1 MHEKSET
8 IQNAKGKWINVYGKG
23 LPKEGQVLPI
33 LHPRFEKEE
42 YDTER
47 EAVASAKQR
56 SDLNPEPK
64 KMLSPYIEEQEF
76 DADGNAIPISDKKI
90 VGPAEPKSMEYS
102 EEEILKAEEIEKAGN
117 DWKEE
122 LKRMMRTI
130 GKTEPKK
137 EEGMLSTVKEE
148 STAKEKKIAE
158 GYHQM
163 PDGSVMKDED
173 HKEEVSTD
181 VAKDLDNEGRGLK
194 GYKPPVDKM
203 KEGWKQVEGSNAIS
217 VDEKSEHWQTK
228 KGYDE
233 AIKMY
238 GTKPAWV
245 KEPSLIYNPKTKKYD
260 PIEKEEFVDLKPK
273 QDLSAFA

>member
-1 MHEKSET
+1 MPDDIDYADIEK
-8 IQNAKGKWINVYGKG
+8 
-23 LPKEGQVLPI
+23 
-33 LHPRFEKEE
+33 
-42 YDTER
+42 
-47 EAVASAKQR
+47 
-56 SDLNPEPK
+56 
-64 KMLSPYIEEQEF
+64 F
-76 DADGNAIPISDKKI
+76 DANGKAIPISDMKI
-90 VGPAEPKSMEYS
+90 VGELEPKSKDSVHAAADIAEQ
-102 EEEILKAEEIEKAGN
+102 IKA
-117 DWKEE
+117 E
-122 LKRMMRTI
+122 LKRMLKSMN
-130 GKTEPKK
+130 KEKPKK
-137 EEGMLSTVKEE
+137 EKGML

-203 KEGWKQVEGSNAIS
+203 KEGWKQIEGSNAIS
-217 VDEKSEHWQTK
+217 VDQTHEHWQTK

-273 QDLSAFA
+273 KRISL

>member
-1 MHEKSET
+1 MFKDYMPSDIDYAD
-8 IQNAKGKWINVYGKG
+8 IQKFDANGKAIPFSDIKLAG
-23 LPKEGQVLPI
+23 
-33 LHPRFEKEE
+33 
-42 YDTER
+42 
-47 EAVASAKQR
+47 EAVA
-56 SDLNPEPK
+56 
-64 KMLSPYIEEQEF
+64 
-76 DADGNAIPISDKKI
+76 
-90 VGPAEPKSMEYS
+90 KSMPKRMSDEDVH
-102 EEEILKAEEIEKAGN
+102 EAADLAEQIKA
-117 DWKEE
+117 E
-122 LKRMMRTI
+122 LKRMLSAMN
-130 GKTEPKK
+130 KPKD
-137 EEGMLSTVKEE
+137 EGML

-163 PDGSVMKDED
+163 PDGSVMKDKD

-203 KEGWKQVEGSNAIS
+203 KEGWKQIEGSNAIS

-238 GTKPAWV
+238 GKKPAWV

-273 QDLSAFA
+273 KDLSAFA

>member
-1 MHEKSET
+1 MT
-8 IQNAKGKWINVYGKG
+8 
-23 LPKEGQVLPI
+23 
-33 LHPRFEKEE
+33 
-42 YDTER
+42 
-47 EAVASAKQR
+47 
-56 SDLNPEPK
+56 
-64 KMLSPYIEEQEF
+64 EEQKRLLSGMLKDYMPDDIDYADIEKF
-76 DADGNAIPISDKKI
+76 DANGKAIPISDMKI
-90 VGPAEPKSMEYS
+90 VGELEPKSKDSVHAAADIAEQ
-102 EEEILKAEEIEKAGN
+102 IKA
-117 DWKEE
+117 E
-122 LKRMMRTI
+122 LKRMLKSMN
-130 GKTEPKK
+130 KEKPKK
-137 EEGMLSTVKEE
+137 EKGML

-203 KEGWKQVEGSNAIS
+203 KEGWKQIEGSNAIS
-217 VDEKSEHWQTK
+217 VDQTHEHWQTK

>member
-1 MHEKSET
+1 MTKEQKRLLSGMLKDYMPDDIDYAD
-8 IQNAKGKWINVYGKG
+8 IQKFNANGK
-23 LPKEGQVLPI
+23 
-33 LHPRFEKEE
+33 
-42 YDTER
+42 
-47 EAVASAKQR
+47 
-56 SDLNPEPK
+56 
-64 KMLSPYIEEQEF
+64 
-76 DADGNAIPISDKKI
+76 AIPISDIKLAGEA
-90 VGPAEPKSMEYS
+90 VAKSMPERMS
-102 EEEILKAEEIEKAGN
+102 DEDVHEAADIAEQIKA
-117 DWKEE
+117 E
-122 LKRMMRTI
+122 LKRMLKSMN
-130 GKTEPKK
+130 KEKPKK
-137 EEGMLSTVKEE
+137 EKGMLSTVKEE

-181 VAKDLDNEGRGLK
+181 VAKDLDDEGRGLK

-260 PIEKEEFVDLKPK
+260 PIEKEEFVDLRPK

>member
-1 MHEKSET
+1 MT
-8 IQNAKGKWINVYGKG
+8 
-23 LPKEGQVLPI
+23 
-33 LHPRFEKEE
+33 
-42 YDTER
+42 
-47 EAVASAKQR
+47 
-56 SDLNPEPK
+56 
-64 KMLSPYIEEQEF
+64 EEQKRLLSGMLKDYMPDDIDYADIQKF
-76 DADGNAIPISDKKI
+76 DANGKAIPISDMKI
-90 VGPAEPKSMEYS
+90 VGELEPKSKDSVHAAADIAEQ
-102 EEEILKAEEIEKAGN
+102 IKA
-117 DWKEE
+117 E
-122 LKRMMRTI
+122 LKRMLKSMN
-130 GKTEPKK
+130 KEKPKK
-137 EEGMLSTVKEE
+137 EKGML

-163 PDGSVMKDED
+163 PDGSVMKDKD

-203 KEGWKQVEGSNAIS
+203 KEGWKQIEGSNAIS
-217 VDEKSEHWQTK
+217 VDQTHEHWQTK

-273 QDLSAFA
+273 KRISL

>member
-1 MHEKSET
+1 MTEQQKRLLSGMFKDYMPSDIDYAD
-8 IQNAKGKWINVYGKG
+8 IQKFDANGKAIPFSDIKLAG
-23 LPKEGQVLPI
+23 
-33 LHPRFEKEE
+33 
-42 YDTER
+42 
-47 EAVASAKQR
+47 EAVA
-56 SDLNPEPK
+56 
-64 KMLSPYIEEQEF
+64 
-76 DADGNAIPISDKKI
+76 
-90 VGPAEPKSMEYS
+90 KSMPKRMSDEDVH
-102 EEEILKAEEIEKAGN
+102 EAADLAEQIKA
-117 DWKEE
+117 E
-122 LKRMMRTI
+122 LKRMLSAMN
-130 GKTEPKK
+130 KPKD
-137 EEGMLSTVKEE
+137 EGML

-203 KEGWKQVEGSNAIS
+203 KEGWKQIEGSNAIS
-217 VDEKSEHWQTK
+217 VDQTHEHWQTK

-273 QDLSAFA
+273 KRISL